1 MMINASD
8 AHIDQIMGL
17 IRTSL
22 NIELDDPDLDLFDTG
37 LADSLAVVMLIA
49 AIEEWLAWV
58 LPLEDFDLDNFRTAR
73 RLAEY
78 LESTG
83 AIVRSVP

>member
-1 MMINASD
+1 MMLD
-8 AHIDQIMGL
+8 ADSHIDQIMGL

-22 NIELDDPDLDLFDTG
+22 NIELDDPDLDLFDAG
-37 LADSLAVVMLIA
+37 LADSLAIVMLIA
-49 AIEEWLAWV
+49 AVEEWLAWV
-58 LPLEDFDLDNFRTAR
+58 LPLEDFDLNDFRTAR

-83 AIVRSVP
+83 ALLRGAP